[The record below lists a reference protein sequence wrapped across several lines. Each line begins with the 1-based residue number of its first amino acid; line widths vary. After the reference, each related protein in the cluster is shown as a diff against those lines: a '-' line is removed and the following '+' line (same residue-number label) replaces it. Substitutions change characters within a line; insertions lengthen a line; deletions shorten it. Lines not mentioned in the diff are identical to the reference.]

1 MTDDPKG
8 CRAGKTPPPERL
20 ARRLADRE
28 AARVEAHRQDSDRL
42 QRRYG

>member
-1 MTDDPKG
+1 MADLEG

-28 AARVEAHRQDSDRL
+28 AARVELHRESDERL
-42 QRRYG
+42 KNRHR

>member
-1 MTDDPKG
+1 MADPKG

-28 AARVEAHRQDSDRL
+28 ADRVELHRKGAERL
-42 QRRYG
+42 QSRHG